1 MTAQQFFIWFSI
13 LAPVILTV
21 GMLYGDYKEG
31 DFEIPWRKSKPGVNS
46 GAKFG

>member
-1 MTAQQFFIWFSI
+1 MTAQHLFVWFSI
-13 LAPVILTV
+13 LSPIILMV

-31 DFEIPWRKSKPGVNS
+31 DFELPWRKSKPGVNS

>member
-1 MTAQQFFIWFSI
+1 MIAQHVLIWISI
-13 LAPVILTV
+13 LSPVILTV

-31 DFEIPWRKSKPGVNS
+31 EFELPWHKTKPGVNS

>member
-1 MTAQQFFIWFSI
+1 MTAQQLFVWFSI
-13 LAPVILTV
+13 LSPIILMV

-31 DFEIPWRKSKPGVNS
+31 DFELPWRKSKPGVNS